1 MTIDLTQ
8 MVQDCMNAI
17 NERIRSLR
25 NLNIIVAGK
34 TGVGKSTLINSI
46 FRENLADTGIGMPVT
61 THMKQYSKKDFPLTI
76 YDTRGFELGK
86 DAQKEVKQEILETI
100 RKGHAAKDI
109 NQAIHCIWYCINT
122 ASDRI
127 EPEEIEWLRDFAEE
141 NKLTQ
146 VPVILVLTKSFSKK
160 NAKQMRD
167 YILNENLSVCQVVPV
182 LASDY
187 EIDEDYVIKAY
198 GLDTLIE
205 IMTQML
211 PEELQDTLQSVQKVS
226 LEHKKK
232 RAHAAVAAATTAA
245 FGEGFAP
252 IPFADAALLVPTQ
265 VTMIASITAIFGL
278 NISRSIITGF
288 VSSTIGAGGATILGR
303 TIAANLI
310 KLLPGAG
317 TAAGGMISG
326 ATAGL
331 LTTALGEAY
340 IQLLTAVY
348 QGELKASEISSEA
361 GKKKMKE
368 LFKSRLKANRNTERK
383 GIQ

>member
-1 MTIDLTQ
+1 M
-8 MVQDCMNAI
+8 
-17 NERIRSLR
+17 
-25 NLNIIVAGK
+25 
-34 TGVGKSTLINSI
+34 
-46 FRENLADTGIGMPVT
+46 
-61 THMKQYSKKDFPLTI
+61 
-76 YDTRGFELGK
+76 
-86 DAQKEVKQEILETI
+86 
-100 RKGHAAKDI
+100 
-109 NQAIHCIWYCINT
+109 
-122 ASDRI
+122 
-127 EPEEIEWLRDFAEE
+127 
-141 NKLTQ
+141 
-146 VPVILVLTKSFSKK
+146 
-160 NAKQMRD
+160 
-167 YILNENLSVCQVVPV
+167 
-182 LASDY
+182 
-187 EIDEDYVIKAY
+187 
-198 GLDTLIE
+198 
-205 IMTQML
+205 
-211 PEELQDTLQSVQKVS
+211 
-226 LEHKKK
+226 
-232 RAHAAVAAATTAA
+232 AAATTAA

-278 NISRSIITGF
+278 NISRSILTGF

-303 TIAANLI
+303 TIVANLI

-368 LFKSRLKANRNTERK
+368 LFRSRLKENRNTERK

>member
-1 MTIDLTQ
+1 
-8 MVQDCMNAI
+8 
-17 NERIRSLR
+17 
-25 NLNIIVAGK
+25 
-34 TGVGKSTLINSI
+34 
-46 FRENLADTGIGMPVT
+46 MPVT
-61 THMKQYSKKDFPLTI
+61 GHMKQYSKKNFPLSI

-86 DAQKEVKQEILETI
+86 DAQKEVKQEILDTI

-127 EPEEIEWLRDFAEE
+127 EPEEIDWLRDFAEE
-141 NKLTQ
+141 NQMTQ

-167 YILNENLSVCQVVPV
+167 CILNENLSVCQVVPV
-182 LASDY
+182 LAADY
-187 EIDEDYVIKAY
+187 EIDEDYTVKAY

-205 IMTQML
+205 VMTQVL
-211 PEELQDTLQSVQKVS
+211 PDELQDTLQNVQIAS
-226 LEHKKK
+226 LEQKKR

-278 NISRSIITGF
+278 NVSRSIITGF
-288 VSSTIGAGGATILGR
+288 VSSTLGAGGATILGR
-303 TIAANLI
+303 TIVANLV
-310 KLLPGAG
+310 KLIPGAG

-340 IQLLTAVY
+340 IQLMTAVY
-348 QGELKASEISSEA
+348 KGELKAGELTSDA
-361 GKKKMKE
+361 GRLRMKE
-368 LFKSRLKANRNTERK
+368 LFKERLKANK
-383 GIQ
+383 